1 MHIDIR
7 GIGLKLSAPLA
18 AHADRRLRFALG
30 RHSMRIARVTM
41 RLGDENGPRGGED
54 KYCRVQVRL
63 READPVDVED
73 IGGDLY
79 AIIDRASDSAGRA
92 VARQIERG
100 RRNLRVE
107 SLRRSFAGFSP
118 ADAAVEHNPP
128 PITERRQG

>member
-7 GIGLKLSAPLA
+7 GIGLKLSAALA

-41 RLGDENGPRGGED
+41 RLGDENGPRGGDD

-63 READPVDVED
+63 READPVYVED

-79 AIIDRASDSAGRA
+79 AIIDRTTDSAGRA

-118 ADAAVEHNPP
+118 ADAAVEYNPP
-128 PITERRQG
+128 ALTERR